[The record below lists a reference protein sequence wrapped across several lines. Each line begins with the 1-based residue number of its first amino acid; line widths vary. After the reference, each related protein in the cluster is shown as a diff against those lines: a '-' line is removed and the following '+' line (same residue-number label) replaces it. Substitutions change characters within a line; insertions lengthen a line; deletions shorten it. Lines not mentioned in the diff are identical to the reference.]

1 MSQAV
6 DWLNSQTGLC
16 KVDLYNPE
24 GQKDQDHKVI
34 CFVDVSSLNVKDN
47 DPKAKKAASQ
57 VSNISDHSNQ
67 IDLEEK
73 EVIVVKDSLNHDH
86 SKTQGTVCLF
96 KQGSADE
103 LSVVSWL
110 NNDLQKYAAGFQHAL
125 TPSDN
130 PQKHTGSNTSINPSL
145 PKKMAQDS
153 DTSLQFAGSQKGNRY
168 PDVSCYISKLSSLVL
183 QMAHK
188 EITDKIEGTASKHLQ
203 QAIHN
208 SSGEVKNSNPHSSGN
223 NPAEMVNESPQATT
237 PTPHGK
243 LPAPKAPQE
252 KAPKKEDNPGAKK
265 TSLFYG
271 ELSSQKGCNEGE
283 TSSNTQLCQQN
294 KYSRQDDSSTSV
306 SKGLMVYA
314 NKVASDMVFSF
325 LKTMKVEKT
334 GNKHAPACLVLKKV
348 VLKHTREVISDLIDS
363 AMKNLYSV
371 TGELMTDSG
380 FVATVKKNLF
390 NMGSQK
396 STEILEAMVR
406 RLYNVLL
413 SEPDKSRS
421 QSLAYTILKAGL
433 PPDSKS
439 QSMQFAAMKSKIQGK
454 NKEKG
459 NPLMQT
465 CTESVSEHTLK
476 EGVTRLYTKTT
487 CTAPDKAK
495 GSQEKNPGTASNSTE
510 SLAKD
515 LILTSLTLI
524 QQHLLQ
530 QTSKP
535 TGKECSESGA
545 ASFGYVSR
553 DAHFEKAGNSQS
565 SKSLAEASGSRPAG
579 TRNQQQLNSQMG
591 DISSILLSIIQK
603 VLHEAG
609 FNSEDSSSETN
620 KSLKHTP
627 ASEWEPG
634 KQAVANQPNSAMEQF
649 GNMDQVNKQF
659 IDQLVETAM
668 KLCLFVVKGSGT
680 DSAIGDLSEE
690 PNAFDAS
697 SAKAQATP
705 MIASLPK
712 QNGNPLT
719 SSSSGSQ
726 VIVTNQNAN
735 NNSQN
740 KELQAILQWVV
751 ASQFNV
757 PNLSFM
763 HGNEEDLKKLPL
775 LAERAAKKGRSVG
788 DILQE
793 VMRYLDKQNN
803 GTVGNTTNSGLMDWL
818 LTNL

>member
-1 MSQAV
+1 MSQAA
-6 DWLNSQTGLC
+6 DWLNSQAGMC
-16 KVDLYNPE
+16 KVDLFNPE

-73 EVIVVKDSLNHDH
+73 EVIVVKDNLNHDH

-168 PDVSCYISKLSSLVL
+168 PDDISCYINKLCSLVIHL
-183 QMAHK
+183 ARK
-188 EITDKIEGTASKHLQ
+188 EITDKIEDTASKHPQ

-325 LKTMKVEKT
+325 LKTMKVETT
-334 GNKHAPACLVLKKV
+334 GNKHVPACLVLKKV

-363 AMKNLYSV
+363 AMKNLHSV

-421 QSLAYTILKAGL
+421 QSLAYTILKAGF
-433 PPDSKS
+433 PDSNS
-439 QSMQFAAMKSKIQGK
+439 QSMQFAAMKSQTHGKDKIQA
-454 NKEKG
+454 
-459 NPLMQT
+459 NPMMQT
-465 CTESVSEHTLK
+465 CAEKVSEHIL
-476 EGVTRLYTKTT
+476 
-487 CTAPDKAK
+487 KAK
-495 GSQEKNPGTASNSTE
+495 GSQGKNPGTASNSTE

-668 KLCLFVVKGSGT
+668 KLCLFMVKGSGT
-680 DSAIGDLSEE
+680 DSAIGDSSEE

-705 MIASLPK
+705 TIASLPQ
-712 QNGNPLT
+712 QNDNPLT
-719 SSSSGSQ
+719 DSSSGSQ

-751 ASQFNV
+751 ASQYNV

-775 LAERAAKKGRSVG
+775 LAEKVTKKGYSVG

-793 VMRYLDKQNN
+793 VMRYLEKQQFDAA
-803 GTVGNTTNSGLMDWL
+803 VGNVTRCGLMDWML
-818 LTNL
+818 NNL